1 MANSSLQGYT
11 WNIPEKL
18 YNHLQRIMNAYKG
31 AKNVEG
37 YKRLETILSN
47 KKISYENLKL
57 IKNFFDTFGGTIN
70 DTVYVLNGG
79 TKMKGWVN
87 DTLYKAREGIKN
99 PKDVKMK
106 SGMSNQFQ
114 DTHTKDGIS
123 TNDVKI
129 KKQKVSSSSR
139 KISDNKG
146 IYEIKIMENIISIFD
161 KNKQLWHTDK

>member
-11 WNIPEKL
+11 WNLPEKL
-18 YNHLQRIMNAYKG
+18 HNHLQRIMNAYKG

-37 YKRLETILSN
+37 YQRLENILSN
-47 KKISYENLKL
+47 KKVSYENLKL
-57 IKNFFDTFGGTIN
+57 IKNFFDTFGGSTN

-79 TKMKGWVN
+79 TKMKGWVS
-87 DTLYKAREGIKN
+87 DTLYKARESIKN

-106 SGMSNQFQ
+106 TGMSNQFQ
-114 DTHTKDGIS
+114 DTYTQDGVS
-123 TNDVKI
+123 TDSLKI
-129 KKQKVSSSSR
+129 KNKKVSSSSR